1 MQVKLPKLRKV
12 NLNRT
17 KKKIFLL
24 TDDIMSPS
32 GVGTMARELV
42 LGTVDQFDW
51 VQLAAGLDDRSHGQ
65 VVDMSEQIEKE
76 LGKEDVYVKQYKHKG
91 YFSFDA
97 FFQIMEIEK
106 PDCVMLFTDPRHFM
120 EFWPHEHTIRT
131 QYKVP
136 IIYNSIWDTE
146 LVPLWNEPFYRSCDL
161 LLAINKQTHLIHQTL
176 LKNYVDLDKDD
187 LVADKPFIKYLPH
200 GINSEIFKPIEYDPN
215 YDKFVEDFKKRN
227 EVDFV
232 VFWNSRNIRRK
243 QPGDI
248 ILAFK
253 KFCDELTPE
262 QAKRVCLLMKT
273 HVQDHNGTDL
283 MAVKDAICPNYKV
296 IFNQEHL
303 PPAVINYFYNLA
315 DVTVNF
321 SSAEG
326 FGLGIAE
333 SIMAGTMV
341 IAPVHGGLQDQ
352 MAFRG
357 ANGDLFF
364 NNKEVPSNV
373 MGIYQDH
380 GSWVLPMWP
389 TAKQLQGSVYTP
401 YLYDY
406 CCDAQDLANKMLI
419 VYNMTAEDR
428 KKCGLEGRE
437 WMLSDESKMSHTNM
451 CSGFVTSVNTLLN
464 NWKPKPKYS
473 IQKVVKTKPTETVG
487 IL

>member
-1 MQVKLPKLRKV
+1 MLPKLRKV

-51 VQLAAGLDDRSHGQ
+51 VQLAAGLDDKQHGQ
-65 VVDMSEQIEKE
+65 VVDMSEHIEKE
-76 LGKEDVYVKQYKHKG
+76 LGKQDVYVKQYKHKG

-97 FFQIMEIEK
+97 FFQIMELER

-120 EFWPHEHTIRT
+120 EFWPHEHTIRSE
-131 QYKVP
+131 YKIP

-176 LKNYVDLDKDD
+176 LKNYIDLDKDEVVSPTTQP
-187 LVADKPFIKYLPH
+187 LIKYLPH

-227 EVDFV
+227 DVDFV
-232 VFWNSRNIRRK
+232 IFWNSRNIRRK

-253 KFCDELTPE
+253 KFCDMLTPE

-303 PPAVINYFYNLA
+303 PPAVLNYFYNLA

-352 MAFRG
+352 MCFRDESG
-357 ANGDLFF
+357 NVFF
-364 NNKEVPSNV
+364 NNEKVPSNV
-373 MGIYQDH
+373 TKTYTNH
-380 GSWVLPMWP
+380 GAWVLPMWP

-406 CCDAQDLANKMLI
+406 CCDATDLADQMLI
-419 VYNMTAEDR
+419 VHNMPKEER
-428 KKCGLEGRE
+428 IERGQLGRE

-451 CSGFVTSVNTLLN
+451 CNGFVEATTTLLN
-464 NWKPKPKYS
+464 HWTPKPKYS
-473 IQKVVKTKPTETVG
+473 IQKVVKSKQVETVG